1 MIGHIDNYSESWKG
15 LGWKKFRKNLFRLQC
30 RLWKAVRAGDMR
42 KARNLQKLILKSQ
55 SAIFLAIRQVT
66 QLNNGKKTAG
76 MDGKANLNFK
86 QRFELANLL
95 KTEAFRWKHQRLR
108 EIPIPKKNG
117 TTRMLK
123 IPTIQDRAWQKL
135 VHYALEPAHE
145 VAFHARSYGFRT
157 GRSAHDAQ
165 KMLFLNLSKSANGA
179 NKRIL
184 ELDLEKCFDRI
195 RHSQIMEN
203 IILPQAVKTGIWRCL
218 KKGTNPHFP
227 EQGTPQGGCISPTL
241 ANIALNGIEKIHNI
255 IRYADDMVVILKP
268 QDNADLIMAQINSF
282 LDKLGLR
289 INQEKTRL
297 VSATSGFDFLGWHF
311 RVQANGKFKC
321 VPSVDNYKAFRQK
334 VKTIV
339 NCSSYDAKV
348 KAVKLAP
355 LVRGW
360 RNYHRFCK
368 MEGSRFSLWGM
379 RLRTWNVFNKEKK
392 LNRYQVNDLIVQAF
406 PHVSYSENKHINV
419 AGERSPY
426 DGDIIYWSERNSK
439 LYDGMTAKLL
449 RKQHHSCGYCGAKFL
464 LDERVNLHHLD
475 GNHHNW
481 KEQNLIVV
489 HESCHD
495 YIHMSKQR

>member
-1 MIGHIDNYSESWKG
+1 MIGHIDNYSESWKE

-55 SAIFLAIRQVT
+55 SAVFLAIRQVT

-76 MDGKANLNFK
+76 IDGKANLNFK

-95 KTEAFRWKHQRLR
+95 KAEAFKWKHQKLR

-123 IPTIQDRAWQKL
+123 IPTIHDRAWQKL

-145 VAFHARSYGFRT
+145 ATFHARSYGFRT

-165 KMLFLNLSKSANGA
+165 KMLFLNLSKSANGT

-195 RHSQIMEN
+195 RHSQIMEK
-203 IILPQAVKTGIWRCL
+203 IILPQSVKTGIWRCL

-268 QDNADLIMAQINSF
+268 QDNADLIMTQITSF
-282 LDKLGLR
+282 LEKLGLT

-321 VPSVDNYKAFRQK
+321 VPSESKNYRQ
-334 VKTIV
+334 
-339 NCSSYDAKV
+339 
-348 KAVKLAP
+348 
-355 LVRGW
+355 
-360 RNYHRFCK
+360 
-368 MEGSRFSLWGM
+368 
-379 RLRTWNVFNKEKK
+379 
-392 LNRYQVNDLIVQAF
+392 
-406 PHVSYSENKHINV
+406 
-419 AGERSPY
+419 
-426 DGDIIYWSERNSK
+426 
-439 LYDGMTAKLL
+439 LL
-449 RKQHHSCGYCGAKFL
+449 
-464 LDERVNLHHLD
+464 
-475 GNHHNW
+475 
-481 KEQNLIVV
+481 
-489 HESCHD
+489 
-495 YIHMSKQR
+495 

>member
-1 MIGHIDNYSESWKG
+1 MIGHINNYSESWKG

-76 MDGKANLNFK
+76 IDGKANLNFK

-95 KTEAFRWKHQRLR
+95 KAEAFKWKHQKLR

-123 IPTIQDRAWQKL
+123 IPTLHDRAWQKL

-145 VAFHARSYGFRT
+145 ATFHSRSYGFRT

-165 KMLFLNLSKSANGA
+165 KMLFLNLSKSANGT

-195 RHSQIMEN
+195 RHSQIMEK
-203 IILPQAVKTGIWRCL
+203 IILPQSVKTGIWRCL

-268 QDNADLIMAQINSF
+268 QDNVDLIITQIASF
-282 LDKLGLR
+282 LEKLGLT
-289 INQEKTRL
+289 INQKKTRL

-339 NCSSYDAKV
+339 NCSSYGAKI
-348 KAVKLAP
+348 KAAKLAP
-355 LVRGW
+355 LIRGW
-360 RNYHRFCK
+360 KNYHRFCK

-379 RLRTWNVFNKEKK
+379 RLRTWKVFNKEKK
-392 LNRYQVNDLIVQAF
+392 LNRHQVNDLIAQAF
-406 PHVSYSENKHINV
+406 PNVSYSENKHINV

-439 LYDGMTAKLL
+439 LYDGITAKLL
-449 RKQHHSCGYCGAKFL
+449 RKQRHSCGYCGAKFL

-481 KEQNLIVV
+481 KIQNLIVV

-495 YIHMSKQR
+495 YIHMSK